1 MAVNTKV
8 IVDLSNL
15 QLALRNEDCV
25 FAWTQERVGLLSPF
39 LPDHTLHLRTLL
51 VSHRLLNGI

>member
-39 LPDHTLHLRTLL
+39 LPDHTLHPPHTPGFPP
-51 VSHRLLNGI
+51 SA